1 MDQGIRKNLLPG
13 QSRQAIDWYRAQARR
28 MGGSVTATR
37 LLKNNPS
44 NLSQQL
50 LPGNMMLFN
59 YDPKHKKTLP
69 YYDIFPLVFPIDTFR
84 GGFIGMNMHYL
95 PYRLRAQLM
104 DALYD
109 NLNNTRFDESTKLN
123 ISYKTLASAAKYK
136 YFKPTIHKYLYKHV
150 RSKFL
155 VIDAK
160 EWDQVLM
167 LPVQKF
173 VGASIQTVWSDSRK
187 KV

>member
-1 MDQGIRKNLLPG
+1 
-13 QSRQAIDWYRAQARR
+13 
-28 MGGSVTATR
+28 
-37 LLKNNPS
+37 
-44 NLSQQL
+44 
-50 LPGNMMLFN
+50 
-59 YDPKHKKTLP
+59 
-69 YYDIFPLVFPIDTFR
+69 
-84 GGFIGMNMHYL
+84 MNMHYL

-109 NLNNTRFDESTKLN
+109 NLNNTRFDESTKLD